1 MTRDIRTKALI
12 GLILLGLGGAP
23 AWGADR
29 TREEARPMKTLRV
42 VVTATWN
49 LLQSV
54 WGKNGSSLDPFG
66 TPQSGNPSAGQ
77 TSTPTASESGDA
89 GSSLDPF
96 GTH

>member
-1 MTRDIRTKALI
+1 MARDIHTKALI

-29 TREEARPMKTLRV
+29 PREEKRPLTTLRV

-49 LLQSV
+49 LLHSV
-54 WGKNGSSLDPFG
+54 WGKNGSSLDRFG
-66 TPQSGNPSAGQ
+66 APQSGNPPAGQ
-77 TSTPTASESGDA
+77 TNTPTTSESGDA